1 MVAKTRGYVP
11 PPLESVHIT
20 TVTELL
26 HAARRAAAGEEQFRL
41 FESTDRAMRLYCA
54 GDLALVRTKSV
65 AIVGTREPSRTGA
78 ARARRL
84 ARELAERGLVI
95 VSGLARGVD
104 TEALVSAMDAGGRV
118 VAVIG
123 TPLDTAYPA
132 ENERLQEQ
140 IYREHLLVSPFSRGE
155 RVFQRNFPIRNRL
168 MAALTDATAIVEAD
182 DSSGT
187 RHQATEC
194 VRLGR
199 WLFVA
204 ESIVKDSRLTWPA
217 KFLDKPRVRVLR
229 ATEEILGVIDQ

>member
-20 TVTELL
+20 TLNELL
-26 HAARRAAAGEEQFRL
+26 HADIPAAAGEEQFRL
-41 FESTDRAMRLYCA
+41 FESNDRALRLYCA
-54 GDLALVRTKSV
+54 GDRALVRTRSV
-65 AIVGTREPSRTGA
+65 AIVGTREPSQTGA

-104 TEALVSAMDAGGRV
+104 TEALVSAMNAGGRV

-132 ENERLQEQ
+132 ENTRLQEQ
-140 IYREHLLVSPFSRGE
+140 IYREHLLLSPFPQGE

-168 MAALTDATAIVEAD
+168 MAAMTDATAIVEAD

-187 RHQATEC
+187 LHQATEC

-199 WLFVA
+199 WLFLA
-204 ESIVKDSRLTWPA
+204 ESIVKNSRLTWPA
-217 KFLDKPRVRVLR
+217 RFLDKPRVRVLR
-229 ATEEILGVIDQ
+229 ATEEILGVIDR